1 LLEGIN
7 FASAFLMKTPGLR
20 DYLFGGIA
28 RQANYKS
35 LDAGMLRSKA
45 IAQNIANV
53 STPEYKRQ
61 EVSFEKELREAL
73 KMESKGAV
81 TNDRHFE
88 ISKKARLKK
97 VRAYNYEPYD
107 PSNSSGINNVDIDI
121 ENAKMA
127 ENQILYNFGTRFAS
141 MKKLQSSIT
150 GRVQ

>member
-1 LLEGIN
+1 MQTK
-7 FASAFLMKTPGLR
+7 SVHDFLFNK
-20 DYLFGGIA
+20 IA
-28 RQANYKS
+28 RQATYKS

-45 IAQNIANV
+45 TAQNIANV
-53 STPEYKRQ
+53 STPGYNRQ

-73 KMESKGAV
+73 KMKSKGAT

-88 ISKKARLKK
+88 ISTKARIKK
-97 VRAYNYEPYD
+97 VRPYNYEPYD
-107 PSNSSGINNVDIDI
+107 PSNASGENNVDIDI

-127 ENQILYNFGTRFAS
+127 ENQILYNYGTRFAS